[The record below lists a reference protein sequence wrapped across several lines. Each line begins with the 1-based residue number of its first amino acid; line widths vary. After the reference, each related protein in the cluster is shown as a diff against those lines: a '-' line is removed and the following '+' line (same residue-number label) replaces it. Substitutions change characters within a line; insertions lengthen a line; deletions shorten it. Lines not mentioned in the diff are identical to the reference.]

1 MEPRA
6 ILVLIRTEV
15 TQNQNRNDG
24 DSKLLC
30 FERLLSSV
38 AITPMEDDVVR
49 FDLTGTSPYRWTE
62 AFIFYGNNPDRRCWC
77 TQVQKRFLAY
87 AMLGK
92 IYPQRIKL
100 CYQTTL
106 SPPLLYTNLLAS

>member
-1 MEPRA
+1 
-6 ILVLIRTEV
+6 
-15 TQNQNRNDG
+15 
-24 DSKLLC
+24 
-30 FERLLSSV
+30 
-38 AITPMEDDVVR
+38 MEDDVVR

-77 TQVQKRFLAY
+77 TQVRNRLAY

-100 CYQTTL
+100 CYQTPPP
-106 SPPLLYTNLLAS
+106 PPLLYTNFVLFSGQSKRLASAPATYLQKRGTISTPSLP